1 LVEEIRALTNG
12 DQEKRK
18 NMLSLEAKLNEALE
32 KMTSKQRDK
41 FYESRKSGSP
51 IEVQLNCAEA
61 VLAGKVKE
69 SAPVRKHNGVNDNG
83 GTEFRESAGITEPAD
98 IFAKG
103 DGLLYKGLGIS
114 EGDQRRLMEL
124 PPVGTNLTPTQLR
137 EFRFLRGIN
146 LSEADAVRG
155 ALRIS

>member
-1 LVEEIRALTNG
+1 
-12 DQEKRK
+12 
-18 NMLSLEAKLNEALE
+18 MLSLEAKLNEALE

-41 FYESRKSGSP
+41 FYESRKSGSA

-69 SAPVRKHNGVNDNG
+69 SAPVRKHNGAGDNG
-83 GTEFRESAGITEPAD
+83 REVFTESATITETV
-98 IFAKG
+98 FVKG
-103 DGLLYKGLGIS
+103 DLALFTGLGIS
-114 EGDQRRLMEL
+114 EADQRKLAGL
-124 PPVGTNLTPTQLR
+124 PSDGTKLTPTQLR

>member
-41 FYESRKSGSP
+41 FYESRKSGSA

-69 SAPVRKHNGVNDNG
+69 SAPVRKHNGAGDNG
-83 GTEFRESAGITEPAD
+83 REVFTESATITETDVIPT
-98 IFAKG
+98 G
-103 DGLLYKGLGIS
+103 DAAWWRGFGLS
-114 EGDQRRLMEL
+114 ENDQRKLANL
-124 PPVGTNLTPTQLR
+124 PPVGTNLTPNQLR
-137 EFRFLRGIN
+137 EYRLLKSIR

-155 ALRIS
+155 ARKVS